1 MKKEITL
8 SKREEIQALQEL
20 LISNADGENI
30 EGDGKNII
38 HSKNFPLKHTFAD
51 GIYIRQMDMETG
63 SVVIGA
69 IHNHLH
75 VWFLL
80 TGHLAVATED
90 SIEEFIAPCYVLAK
104 PGSKRVIYAMEESI
118 FVNVHKNPNNIK
130 DIKKLED
137 EIVSLTFEEYKEYI
151 NKNK

>member
-8 SKREEIQALQEL
+8 SKREEIQVLQDAL
-20 LISNADGENI
+20 IPKADGENI
-30 EGDGKNII
+30 IGDGKTIV
-38 HSKNFPLKHTFAD
+38 HSNEFPLKHTFAD
-51 GIYIRQMDMETG
+51 GIYVRQMDMKAG
-63 SVVIGA
+63 SAVVGA

-90 SIEEFIAPCYVLAK
+90 DVEEFISPCYVLAK
-104 PGSKRVIYAMEESI
+104 PGSKRVIYAMEDSI
-118 FVNVHKNPNNIK
+118 FVNIHKNPNNIK
-130 DIKKLED
+130 DIDKLEK
-137 EIVSLTFEEYKEYI
+137 EIVSFTFEEYEEYI